1 MKRWV
6 ILGWASLAAG
16 MAAGA
21 AQAADTA
28 AKATG
33 PEKTGPE
40 KVEKLAFGPAPAWV
54 KPLVIPPVDAKADE
68 VAVKLLLQDEQY
80 DLQPAHQTRWFE
92 SAYQIQTPQ
101 GLAAGR
107 VSLSWNPDF
116 EAPTIHK
123 LLIRRGDK
131 IIDVL
136 ASGQT
141 FTVMRRETNL
151 ENAVLDGELT
161 ASIQPEGLQ
170 VGDIIDFSASISGSD
185 PALGRHLETGTAT
198 WNGLNIARAHMRAQ
212 WPASV
217 PIQLRSTGGLATLK
231 PVKAGGLASVELS
244 QDDLKIVTPPKGAP
258 MRYLYGRS
266 VQISDFSSWSGVAD
280 LMGPLFVK
288 AATLPPAGPL
298 QAEVAKLVAISPDP
312 VKRAEA
318 ALALVQDR
326 VRYVLLATND
336 GGLVPADAETTW
348 SRRFGDCKGK
358 TVLLLA
364 LLHAVGIDAVPVL
377 VNTQIGDGMDQRLP
391 AVGLFDHVL
400 VRATVSGRTYWLDGT
415 RSGDRS
421 LEKLVV
427 PAFHW
432 GLPLTPG
439 AARLVVMMPPPFTEP
454 QIDALLRLDA
464 TAGITLPAQA
474 HAERLLRGDAAVG
487 TNIGLSNMAPVERD
501 KALREFW
508 KAKYDFIEPKT
519 SSFSFDVA
527 ARTLKLVMDG
537 TAKMEW
543 NDGWYEMDGVW
554 VGYRAD
560 FSRDPGSDPQAPY
573 AVDYPTFVRVRE
585 EILLPP
591 GAPAGAFKV
600 FHGEDVDRTV
610 AGVAYKRHTELKN
623 NVFTVVADEHSIALE
638 FPAAEAS
645 ANQTALRNLYKL
657 NVNLGWTPAYKQTV
671 AEMEAS
677 LVATPVTAAD
687 FAARAHL
694 QVMRARID
702 EGIADFGKAITL
714 EPKNVTWLGQ
724 RANLYI
730 EKGDNA
736 AARRD
741 LDAATAIDGRNL
753 LILHARGMLA
763 TRSGD
768 RKGAIAAYTSAIEIA
783 PSDGYAF
790 AERAWIHH
798 MIGEDDLA
806 AADAAAGIKLLRNAP
821 NLYLLLGNI
830 ARARGDKTLAL
841 AQADA
846 VTVANP
852 DQGMAW
858 VVAARLHDAYGLHDQ
873 ALHEIDRALA
883 IKPEP
888 YIYINRSKIRL
899 KNDSAGR
906 LADLEAAL
914 KLEPKNIEALLAKA
928 QAQQAARDYTGAVAT
943 LSVAQ
948 SLHAGDPTF
957 FVLRGIA
964 QAKAGNAALAEK
976 DFTAAHA
983 LAKTADALNGLCW
996 EKTIAGVALA
1006 SALAECNAA
1015 LVLSPDSSAILDSRG
1030 LALLRLDRLDD
1041 AIAAY
1046 DRALAIHATGASSL
1060 YGRAVAEARKGDQAR
1075 ADRDLAAALKANLD
1089 VVTDFDGYG
1098 VTMPPAKGALA
1109 TKAP

>member
-6 ILGWASLAAG
+6 ILGCASLAAAMVAG
-16 MAAGA
+16 AAGV
-21 AQAADTA
+21 AQAADTT
-28 AKATG
+28 AKAA
-33 PEKTGPE
+33 GPE

-54 KPLVIPPVDAKADE
+54 KPSVIPPLDAKADE
-68 VAVKLLLQDEQY
+68 VAVKMLLQDEQY
-80 DLQPAHQTRWFE
+80 DLRPAHQTRWFE
-92 SAYQIQTPQ
+92 NAYQIQTPQ
-101 GLAAGR
+101 GLGAGL
-107 VSLSWNPDF
+107 VSFSWNPDF
-116 EAPTIHK
+116 EAPTVHK

-141 FTVMRRETNL
+141 FTVLRRETNL

-170 VGDIIDFSASISGSD
+170 VGDIIDFSASIAGSD
-185 PALGRHLETGTAT
+185 PALGHHLEVFGAS
-198 WNGLNIARAHMRAQ
+198 WNGLDVARAHMRAQ

-217 PIQLRSTGGLATLK
+217 PIQLLSAGGLPTLK

-244 QDDLKIVTPPKGAP
+244 QDDLKIITPPKGAP
-258 MRYLYGRS
+258 TRYFYGRS
-266 VQISDFSSWSGVAD
+266 VQLSDFSSWGGVVD

-288 AATLPPAGPL
+288 AATLPSTGPL

-364 LLHAVGIDAVPVL
+364 LLHAVGINAVPVL

-391 AVGLFDHVL
+391 AVGLFNHVL

-415 RSGDRS
+415 RSGDTS
-421 LEKLVV
+421 LAKLVV

-439 AARLVVMMPPPFTEP
+439 TARLVVMMPPPFTEP
-454 QIDALLRLDA
+454 QIDASLRLDA
-464 TAGITLPAQA
+464 TAGITLPAPA
-474 HAERLLRGDAAVG
+474 HAERLLRGDAAIG
-487 TNIGLSNMAPVERD
+487 TNLGLTNMAPVERD

-508 KAKYDFIEPKT
+508 KTKYDFIEPKT
-519 SSFSFDVA
+519 TSFSFDTA

-560 FSRDPGSDPQAPY
+560 FSRDPGSDQQAPY

-591 GAPAGAFKV
+591 GAPAGAFSV
-600 FHGEDVDRTV
+600 YHGEDVDRTV
-610 AGVAYKRHTELKN
+610 AGVTYKRHTELKN

-645 ANQTALRNLYKL
+645 ANETALRDLFKL
-657 NVNLGWTPAYKQTV
+657 NVNLGRTPYYRKTAGE
-671 AEMEAS
+671 ADAS
-677 LVATPVTAAD
+677 LATTPTTAAEY
-687 FAARAHL
+687 AARGAL
-694 QVMRARID
+694 LMDRKRAD
-702 EGIADFGKAITL
+702 EALVDLGKAVAL
-714 EPKNVTWLGQ
+714 EPKNANWLAQ
-724 RANLYI
+724 RAITYAA
-730 EKGDNA
+730 KGDTA
-736 AARRD
+736 AAARD

-753 LILHARGMLA
+753 RVLH
-763 TRSGD
+763 TRSVLAIQLGD
-768 RKGAIAAYTSAIEIA
+768 TKKAIAALTTAIEIA

-790 AERAWIHH
+790 WQRAKAYHAS
-798 MIGEDDLA
+798 GQDDLA
-806 AADAAAGIKLLRNAP
+806 APDAATGIKLLP
-821 NLYLLLGNI
+821 QVPELYLMLGNI
-830 ARARGDKTLAL
+830 ARAKGDKALAL

-852 DQGMAW
+852 DNAMAW
-858 VVAARLHDAYGLHDQ
+858 VIAARLHNGFGQHDQ
-873 ALHEIDRALA
+873 ALREIDRALA
-883 IKPEP
+883 IKPEA
-888 YIYINRSKIRL
+888 YIYINRSQIRA
-899 KNDSAGR
+899 KTDFAAT
-906 LADLEAAL
+906 LADLDAAL
-914 KLEPKNIEALLAKA
+914 KLEPKNMEALITKA
-928 QAQQAARDYTGAVAT
+928 RVQQAAHDYAGAVAT
-943 LSVAQ
+943 LSAAQ
-948 SLHAGDPTF
+948 GISVENSGLFA
-957 FVLRGIA
+957 LRGIV

-976 DFTAAHA
+976 DFAAAHA
-983 LAKTADALNGLCW
+983 LAKTASALNSLCW

-1006 SALAECNAA
+1006 SALAECDAA
-1015 LVLSPDSSAILDSRG
+1015 LALSPQSSAILDSRG

-1041 AIAAY
+1041 AITTY
-1046 DRALAIHATGASSL
+1046 DRALAIHSTGSTSL

-1075 ADRDLAAALKANLD
+1075 ADRDRAAALTANPD
-1089 VVTDFDGYG
+1089 IVTDFDSYG
-1098 VTMPPAKGALA
+1098 VTMPPAKGAMA
-1109 TKAP
+1109 AKTS